1 MDEED
6 FGIEIKL
13 KHNLSTLKKLEKT
26 LREEYDDEEIFEQL
40 ELHKKSLA
48 FYIELKD
55 FKKGMRESD
64 EIISF
69 IIPYL
74 TD

>member
-1 MDEED
+1 MDDED

-40 ELHKKSLA
+40 ELHKKSAINGYKNTLSA
-48 FYIELKD
+48 T
-55 FKKGMRESD
+55 ESGT
-64 EIISF
+64 F
-69 IIPYL
+69 G
-74 TD
+74 